1 VVDDLVVVESS
12 AEFPSRRVF
21 RHTGRD
27 VKQVTKSHVRDAVYM
42 YSVN

>member
-1 VVDDLVVVESS
+1 LRELKRAIIFTTEMSN
-12 AEFPSRRVF
+12 
-21 RHTGRD
+21 